1 MTTNYHLGDDN
12 NINILRQ
19 LQNRAVEETL
29 KDLPCITE
37 VFRNKKYNL
46 NKTITNEID
55 FLLGAVFSQIIQT
68 FSIYCMNT
76 NIRPSLEQLDD
87 FNAYLFSKA
96 PDFKDAII
104 KLIGL

>member
-1 MTTNYHLGDDN
+1 MMTIRSRRDNDDN
-12 NINILRQ
+12 ILKQ

-29 KDLPCITE
+29 NDLPYITE

-68 FSIYCMNT
+68 YSLFCT
-76 NIRPSLEQLDD
+76 NRNIKPSMEQLEE
-87 FNAYLFSKA
+87 FNVYLFSRA
-96 PDFKDAII
+96 PEFKDVII
-104 KLIGL
+104 KLAGL